1 MILNLKLNACSM
13 WYTFIETKYSGT
25 CILRDT
31 VKNQTDFFMV
41 YKLYFT
47 GTSHLREENL
57 VPWGHVKYR
66 FHCTS
71 IWFCYS
77 DNHAVMAKS
86 FK

>member
-1 MILNLKLNACSM
+1 MHVQCGTPSLKPNTVEPVFHVTLSRTKLTFL
-13 WYTFIETKYSGT
+13 WYI
-25 CILRDT
+25 
-31 VKNQTDFFMV
+31 N
-41 YKLYFT
+41 YFT